1 MTEDMNNKPRRYD
14 LEDTQELDDIS
25 AQAPEAGSAQPSNTP
40 SAQPSS
46 AQTDTPSAQPNNT
59 QTIAQNQRPSID
71 YGAPGQHIYYPQP
84 QYNGGQH
91 TQYNNYAAQNPQY
104 HSNPHPP
111 AANPT
116 PQQNSYYMNQAAPQ
130 PQPAE
135 FANRNFYG
143 ATNYYQGQ
151 QPPRPPQPPYTAPLG
166 QAAPFNPYSAN
177 AAAPATAAY
186 GNIPNTAKEKKFP
199 MGIAIFLTSA
209 ALVLVICI
217 VLTVVVSLNAQ
228 ADRSNNG
235 DSGFSFELPTSPD
248 DGYGGYD
255 GYGYYDSFDQT
266 EEDQDVLDDSDV
278 LDTTDENGPQLELKS
293 QPRDI
298 FTNEAYTAKNS
309 YDKAKESVVGIIAY
323 NDRECT
329 EIGSQG
335 TGIIISED
343 GYIITNSHVID
354 DSRTRYKVRVTI
366 DNEEYDAQVTGF
378 DSRTDLAVLKIDKT
392 GLNPA
397 EFANSD
403 ELQVG
408 QSVVAI
414 GNPGGMSFSNSI
426 TQGIVSAL
434 DRDVDHGSA
443 TYIQTDA
450 AINPGNSGGPLLNMD
465 GQVVGITTVKIVNTS
480 YEGMGFA
487 IPSQQA
493 ASVIDSIIKYGYVEG
508 RVRIGITGTEI
519 TSDYASYYD
528 LPMGIYV
535 ASIDEDGPLAD
546 TELEVGDIITKI
558 DDVEITNFSTMYKE
572 LDKHKPGDTVTLT
585 CEYPLDEGGTEYEE
599 YTIDVVLQSDEASK

>member
-25 AQAPEAGSAQPSNTP
+25 AQAPEADSAQPSNTP

-59 QTIAQNQRPSID
+59 QTVAQNQRPSID

-91 TQYNNYAAQNPQY
+91 THNYAAQNPQY

-111 AANPT
+111 APNI
-116 PQQNSYYMNQAAPQ
+116 NQTAPQ
-130 PQPAE
+130 SQPAE

-151 QPPRPPQPPYTAPLG
+151 QPPYTASSG

-248 DGYGGYD
+248 DGYG